1 MKLKKPIVIYFKN
14 GIIKTAHM
22 KGGCFM
28 KITDV
33 RVRKIENQN
42 RLRAVASI
50 TIDDAFVIHEIRV
63 IEGAKGIFVAMPSR
77 KNKFG
82 VFKDVAHPINTE
94 TRAEVE
100 KAVLDEFNK
109 Q

>member
-1 MKLKKPIVIYFKN
+1 MR
-14 GIIKTAHM
+14 
-22 KGGCFM
+22 
-28 KITDV
+28 ITDV

-42 RLRAVASI
+42 RLRGVASI
-50 TIDDAFVIHEIRV
+50 TIEDAFVIHEIRI
-63 IEGAKGIFVAMPSR
+63 IEGAKGVFVAMPSR
-77 KNKFG
+77 KNKLG

-109 Q
+109 MESLEPVEKDELDEFDSPE